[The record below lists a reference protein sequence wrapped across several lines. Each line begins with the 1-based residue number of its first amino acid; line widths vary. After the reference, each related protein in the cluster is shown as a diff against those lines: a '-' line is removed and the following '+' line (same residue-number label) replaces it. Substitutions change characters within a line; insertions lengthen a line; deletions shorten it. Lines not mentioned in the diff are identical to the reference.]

1 MKNKFFKKVFAVI
14 IAGVL
19 ALAPVVTTS
28 ALDTAAA
35 SSGQEAYASLFTV
48 AGQCTTSFSGSS
60 NSRINNIMVAA
71 ARLNGVVLM
80 PGQAISIDAAILPR
94 TAENGYKMAGV
105 YSGGKTVQGM
115 GGGICQV
122 SSTVYN
128 AIMNA
133 GLSVVT
139 RYPHSMPVSYLPIGL
154 DAAIAAGT
162 KDLIF
167 MNPYDTPILL
177 TTACD
182 INTNTVSAYV
192 FVMTSSLAGRS
203 YVLRSV
209 KTGGLSADTYRDVY
223 LNGILV
229 GTEYVG
235 HSAYMPHN

>member
-1 MKNKFFKKVFAVI
+1 MKNNMFKKLVAVFT
-14 IAGVL
+14 AGLL
-19 ALAPVVTTS
+19 ALVPVVTTA
-28 ALDTAAA
+28 ALDTAGAPAA
-35 SSGQEAYASLFTV
+35 SDAYASLFTV

-60 NSRINNIMVAA
+60 NSRINNIMVAS

-80 PGQAISIDAAILPR
+80 PGQAMSIDAAILPR
-94 TAENGYKMAGV
+94 TAENGYKTAGV

-128 AIMNA
+128 AVMNA
-133 GLSVVT
+133 GLTTIT
-139 RYPHSMPVSYLPIGL
+139 RYPHSMPVSYLPIGM
-154 DAAIAAGT
+154 DAAIASGT

-167 MNPYDTPILL
+167 MNPYDTPVLL

-182 INTNTVSAYV
+182 PNTNTLSAYV
-192 FVMTSSLAGRS
+192 FVMTASLAGRS

-209 KTGGLSADTYRDVY
+209 KTGGLSADTFRDVY
-223 LNGILV
+223 LNGVLV

-235 HSAYMPHN
+235 HSSYMPHK